1 MKRKKNKNKKGFTMI
16 EMLAVFIIIG
26 VLSSIGVISYLNFQK
41 QQEAKFDASQL
52 QIFKQTGKNFFGDKK
67 NRLPSIYGNKERVYL
82 EDLIKE
88 NYLDEL
94 LDYHKKSYNVV
105 DSYVEVRRLASNFYS
120 YTAVLYKDGE
130 DVKPIEE
137 KDPHKGIIV
146 VNNYSKTNNDSSAN
160 ALKKISCK
168 KNGTKVVNCTGKE
181 NSDVYYSNGDLT
193 TINLTA
199 TDSDGIYLY
208 RYYIYK
214 NNKVVKMSDY
224 IEVSD
229 KDRKKFTD
237 NINLYKTDYGDGTY
251 KVKLIIY
258 DSLGFSSSMTSKDMV
273 LDFTKP
279 ACKPIKTPATTW
291 SKDTVTVSGNC
302 TDSSSGCVVDSISAI
317 TKLYKNEMKNNV
329 NVGTVYDYAGNIN
342 SCGTIDVNIDKTPPT
357 CHVLGE
363 STSYIKGTRTISTK
377 CTDNG
382 NIQSGCVS
390 GEIKHNYSKTA
401 ATDTL
406 NEIVKDAAG
415 NTTTCKKNVN
425 VYVDNTAPT
434 CKSSGGSPDWRT
446 SAFYIKGTC
455 SDDNSKCRGD
465 VQLLISTEQNTTN
478 LSPGTVC
485 DNVGNCT
492 RCPANQTARLDLNA
506 PNITCSASM
515 SNGST
520 GVDGYNIWVY
530 ATDSMS
536 EMKSYTRNPVNNL
549 KSSQTYT
556 VYDNAGR
563 SASCRVNIS
572 SYNETRHRTRTS
584 RLGSPYVCD
593 KQTIYGKWFKSCS
606 KYTSG
611 IHGEYE
617 YKQNTD
623 YDSGHGAA
631 CTGGLNAVYMRKV
644 TVKNIYCQDELPWG
658 SWSGWSTA
666 GCANSDTNN
675 CEYRKN
681 YSASISY

>member
-1 MKRKKNKNKKGFTMI
+1 MNIKELRKNSKGFTMV
-16 EMLAVFIIIG
+16 EMLAAVVIMGI
-26 VLSSIGVISYLNFQK
+26 LASIGIVSVVHLRANQK
-41 QQEAKFDASQL
+41 AKFNQSQTE
-52 QIFKQTGKNFFGDKK
+52 IFRQTAKNYFTDNKRK
-67 NRLPSIYGNKERVYL
+67 LPAVLMTTERIYL
-82 EDLIKE
+82 EELIKN

-94 LDYHKKSYNVV
+94 LDYDKESYNIA
-105 DSYVEVRRLASNFYS
+105 DSYVEVRKLGSGIYVYNP
-120 YTAVLYKDGE
+120 VLYENGKDEPIKYDDGDKPGE
-130 DVKPIEE
+130 VKILAY
-137 KDPHKGIIV
+137 IV
-146 VNNYSKTNNDSSAN
+146 DNNQGVNLGCKLNNT
-160 ALKKISCK
+160 KKL
-168 KNGTKVVNCTGKE
+168 GCTGKNDE
-181 NSDVYYSNGDLT
+181 NAEEYYTNGDIRLN
-193 TINLTA
+193 ISAKDEDEIILF
-199 TDSDGIYLY
+199 

-214 NNKVVKMSDY
+214 NDKVIKVSDF
-224 IEVSD
+224 IEVPESQRLTGYNDEYISLNKNEYSD
-229 KDRKKFTD
+229 GV
-237 NINLYKTDYGDGTY
+237 YKIKY
-251 KVKLIIY
+251 VVY
-258 DSLGFSSSMTSKDMV
+258 DMKGHRNTTTSKKIYIDT
-273 LDFTKP
+273 TKP
-279 ACKPIKTPATTW
+279 SCRATKTPNVVWAN
-291 SKDTVTVSGNC
+291 KDVKVEGICSDSG
-302 TDSSSGCVVDSISAI
+302 SGC
-317 TKLYKNEMKNNV
+317 LKNYSQKYTTEMNNDV
-329 NVGTVYDYAGNIN
+329 ALGTVMDAAGNTTQCGSIN
-342 SCGTIDVNIDKTPPT
+342 VKIDKTAPK
-357 CHVLGE
+357 CNVSGE
-363 STSYIKGTRTISTK
+363 STNYIKGTRIISTT
-377 CTDNG
+377 CSEIG
-382 NIQSGCVS
+382 NIQSGCSSSKVD
-390 GEIKHNYSKTA
+390 HRYSTTATTA
-401 ATDTL
+401 AL
-406 NEIVKDAAG
+406 NETVRDVAG
-415 NTTTCKKNVN
+415 NTATCKKTVS
-425 VYVDNTAPT
+425 VYVDNTAPSCT
-434 CKSSGGSPDWRT
+434 SSGGSANWRT

-455 SDDNSKCRGD
+455 SDANSKCRGN
-465 VQLLISTEQNTTN
+465 VQLLISTEQNRTN
-478 LSPGTVC
+478 VSPGTVC

-492 RCPANQTARLDLNA
+492 QCPANQTTRLDLNA

-536 EMKSYTRNPVNNL
+536 GMKSYTRNPVNNL

-593 KQTIYGKWFKSCS
+593 KQTIYGRWFKSCS

-631 CTGGLNAVYMRKV
+631 CTGGLNAVYMRRV
-644 TVKNIYCQDELPWG
+644 TVKNVYCQDELPWG